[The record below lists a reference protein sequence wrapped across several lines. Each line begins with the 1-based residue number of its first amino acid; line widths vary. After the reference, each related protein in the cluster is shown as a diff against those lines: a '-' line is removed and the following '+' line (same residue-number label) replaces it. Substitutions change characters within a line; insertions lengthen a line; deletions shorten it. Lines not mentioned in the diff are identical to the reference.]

1 MVLAFSFLF
10 IVFVLAFATNFFE
23 LVKIVST
30 LELRRVAYIILKDF
44 LIRRVVIYIYIFN
57 PEVFRT
63 LDRNNAR

>member
-1 MVLAFSFLF
+1 MVLAFPFCF
-10 IVFVLAFATNFFE
+10 FVFVLAFATNFFE

-30 LELRRVAYIILKDF
+30 LELRRVAYLILKDF
-44 LIRRVVIYIYIFN
+44 LIRRVVIYIFN